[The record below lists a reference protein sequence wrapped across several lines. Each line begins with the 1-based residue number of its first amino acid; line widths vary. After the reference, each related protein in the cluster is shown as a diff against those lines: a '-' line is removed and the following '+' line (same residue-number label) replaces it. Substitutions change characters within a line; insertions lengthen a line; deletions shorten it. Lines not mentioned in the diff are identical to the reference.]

1 MIFENN
7 KENIELFTQK
17 ILNNE
22 VIIFPTDT
30 VFGIGCNATNTTAIE
45 KIYKLKERETT
56 KTLLLNFPNIKSIEN
71 FANLNSTEK
80 LLLKTFGDLTLIV
93 RAKENTKLSPLTIQN
108 NEIGIR
114 IPNNKTLQQILTK
127 ISTPLIS
134 TSCNK
139 SGNSPCLTAESA
151 EKIFPQIPI
160 LQTNELL
167 SGIPSTIIKISNNK
181 IETLRLGSLS
191 KDTLQKTLIK
201 HKINIEII

>member
-7 KENIELFTQK
+7 KKNIKLFIQK

-22 VIIFPTDT
+22 IIIFPTDT

-45 KIYKLKERETT
+45 KIYKLKGRKKT

-71 FANLNSTEK
+71 FANLTKTEQ
-80 LLLKTFGDLTLIV
+80 LLLKTFGDLTIIV
-93 RAKENTKLSPLTIQN
+93 RAKENTKLSPLTIKN

-139 SGNSPCLTAESA
+139 SGNSPCLTADNA

-160 LQTNELL
+160 LQTNEVL
-167 SGIPSTIIKISNNK
+167 SGTPSTIIKISNNK
-181 IETLRLGSLS
+181 IEILRHGSLS
-191 KDTLQKTLIK
+191 KETLQQILTK
-201 HKINIEII
+201 HKINIDII